1 MGRLLILGLILLL
14 TLPLVAGNSAGLP
27 IFFADS
33 YMMRAR
39 GVEANYWN
47 PALLNR
53 MGELWLPALNT
64 GISFNN
70 NALDLKYYNHIMD
83 NKEITESDKE
93 ELLNRMGGSLRF
105 NAKVESS
112 IVGFCMGD
120 AALSS
125 SLHLFGKAKLS
136 QRYLDLLLY
145 GNEEEHYEFSKKD
158 TNVESLGY
166 IDLTVGMG
174 DIRLPLP
181 ESIPDIRFGWSG
193 SLLFGVEELD
203 TAHYS
208 GIFTS
213 NYDGLSLKQDVT
225 LRASAGGLGFK
236 GMIGLAS
243 EPIQN
248 LHAGITLDN
257 ILGGIRWGLMRE
269 SLHYSI
275 SAENVYILDLDDDD
289 NDLFEVDEWEEQA
302 DPFTTKLP
310 MEMRMGLLYRL
321 KLVDFSIDYVQGFGD
336 SVVTSKVGRVSFGSE
351 FSPLY
356 TLPIY
361 FGFSPGNSDGP
372 YQVAF
377 GLGLRTR
384 VIALGLGVQS
394 FGSLFPSSKSK
405 GIATALSLRI
415 KY

>member
-33 YMMRAR
+33 YMLRAR

-112 IVGFCMGD
+112 IVGFCIGD
-120 AALSS
+120 ASRSS
-125 SLHLFGKAKLS
+125 SLHLFGKAQLS
-136 QRYLDLLLY
+136 QRYLYLLLY

-203 TAHYS
+203 TSHFS
-208 GIFTS
+208 VSFSS
-213 NYDGLSLKQDVT
+213 NYDGLSLK
-225 LRASAGGLGFK
+225 
-236 GMIGLAS
+236 
-243 EPIQN
+243 
-248 LHAGITLDN
+248 
-257 ILGGIRWGLMRE
+257 
-269 SLHYSI
+269 
-275 SAENVYILDLDDDD
+275 
-289 NDLFEVDEWEEQA
+289 
-302 DPFTTKLP
+302 
-310 MEMRMGLLYRL
+310 
-321 KLVDFSIDYVQGFGD
+321 
-336 SVVTSKVGRVSFGSE
+336 
-351 FSPLY
+351 
-356 TLPIY
+356 
-361 FGFSPGNSDGP
+361 
-372 YQVAF
+372 
-377 GLGLRTR
+377 
-384 VIALGLGVQS
+384 
-394 FGSLFPSSKSK
+394 
-405 GIATALSLRI
+405 
-415 KY
+415 